1 MAVVVVV
8 VVCRDI
14 IATMRRTFEKGKE
27 EEGRTHTLSLH
38 SKHETVVVASST
50 AVNTKTSAGLKKLA
64 VSILVLH

>member
-1 MAVVVVV
+1 MV
-8 VVCRDI
+8 VVCSRDI
-14 IATMRRTFEKGKE
+14 IATMRRTFEKGKEE